1 MPIIA
6 RCRKNQGCKRIESSR
21 TSRREGMKNRSRNFF
36 SLGFQIKV
44 IAERNIRKMKNVF
57 IEELNFI
64 GKNEKYGINGK
75 SLSPGIHNSLVMKN
89 WRKKVR
95 RTSPA
100 DRFIF
105 FSMDKVDFL
114 VKYTKKII
122 KFK

>member
-1 MPIIA
+1 
-6 RCRKNQGCKRIESSR
+6 
-21 TSRREGMKNRSRNFF
+21 
-36 SLGFQIKV
+36 
-44 IAERNIRKMKNVF
+44 MKNVF

-64 GKNEKYGINGK
+64 GNNEKYGINGK